1 MMNKRK
7 LRDQLRLTESILF
20 SWLYIPH
27 ILIYFCKRSLR
38 ETINA
43 DLDRRMK
50 KSNLNMRLGVMFL
63 YYLHT
68 DRYFRNLFYHRAG
81 TIVGAVI
88 GWCRPGDK
96 YFVIS
101 KTTMI
106 GEGAYFAH
114 PFSSEINAKSI
125 GRNFSCRH
133 LTTLGNKVDG
143 DNDNRP
149 IIGDN
154 VTLGVNVTIIG
165 GVTIGNNV
173 VIGAGSVVVKDIPD
187 NCVAVGNPCRVIK
200 TLD

>member
-7 LRDQLRLTESILF
+7 LRDHLKLMDSILF

-27 ILIYFCKRSLR
+27 ILIYFCKGRLR
-38 ETINA
+38 KIINV
-43 DLDRRMK
+43 DLDRRIK
-50 KSNLNMRLGVMFL
+50 KSNLNMRKGMMFL

-68 DRYFRNLFYHRAG
+68 DRYFRNLFYHR
-81 TIVGAVI
+81 IGAIMGVII
-88 GWCRPGDK
+88 GWYRPGDR

-101 KTTMI
+101 KTTKI

-133 LTTLGNKVDG
+133 LTTLGNKNDG
-143 DNDNRP
+143 NNESRP
-149 IIGDN
+149 VIGDN

-187 NCVAVGNPCRVIK
+187 NCVAVGNPCRVIRF
-200 TLD
+200 LD